1 MVDDLLRLKLALL
14 ASALR
19 PGSRRAVRSLALSAL
34 VLVVT
39 VGMLAAASSA
49 DVSDPGHRAALI
61 IAAGA
66 LSFGILVAPL
76 SAGLG
81 SAMEPRRFAA
91 YPIPAGRLA
100 LGLYA
105 AGFVGVPGLLA
116 VTLAISV
123 ESAWSQQ
130 PGRGVAVAAGVVTA
144 LTIILS
150 SQLLVAIAAQL
161 AVSEPAARAVT
172 ATARAVVAIAI
183 ACAALAAIVA
193 ARGDDD
199 VALARFAS
207 VVGRSPGGLTWAAI
221 GEPGPEVA
229 VRLAIAIVA
238 LGALAVLWRWTV
250 GRLLVAADTRRP
262 SDDRRIDAGLGWFDM
277 TPATPGG
284 VIAARSLLYWS
295 RDPRYRLVLLGLP
308 LAPPLIMLALLIAGV
323 PLPLLWLI
331 PLPFLALFLGWFS
344 HNDAAYDHTAL
355 WMHVSAPLRG
365 AADRWGRLVPPL
377 VLGVPLVLI
386 TAPLFALWSGVDNG
400 FEALAG
406 ISLGLLF
413 TALGVSSVVSA
424 LAPYPAAR
432 PGAGPFDQPPLTGS
446 RSFWS
451 QAGSLV
457 ATIGFMSPAL
467 TVAWWGL
474 IADPRWLPI
483 AGLAGV
489 GSGLVM
495 LALGVL
501 VGGQVFRRRA
511 PDLLMLAQRT

>member
-1 MVDDLLRLKLALL
+1 VVDDLLRLKFALL
-14 ASALR
+14 VSALR
-19 PGSRRAVRSLALSAL
+19 PGSRRALRSLAVAAL
-34 VLVVT
+34 VVIVAG
-39 VGMLAAASSA
+39 GMLVAGSSV
-49 DVSDPGHRAALI
+49 DVTDPGQRAALV

-76 SAGLG
+76 AAGLG

-91 YPIPAGRLA
+91 FPIPPGRLA
-100 LGLYA
+100 LGLYV

-116 VTLAISV
+116 ITLAVSV
-123 ESAWSQQ
+123 ESAWSEH
-130 PGRGVAVAAGVVTA
+130 PGRGVAVAAGVITA

-172 ATARAVVAIAI
+172 GTARAVVAVAI
-183 ACAALAAIVA
+183 ASAVLAAVVA
-193 ARGDDD
+193 VRGDDEA
-199 VALARFAS
+199 ALVRFAT

-221 GEPGPEVA
+221 GEPGGEVA
-229 VRLAIAIVA
+229 FRLSVAVVALLA
-238 LGALAVLWRWTV
+238 LGALWFGVV
-250 GRLLVAADTRRP
+250 SRLMVAAQRQRP
-262 SDDRRIDAGLGWFDM
+262 ADDRQIDAGLGWFDM

-284 VIAARSLLYWS
+284 VIAARSLLYWT
-295 RDPRYRLVLLGLP
+295 RDPRYRVVLLGLP
-308 LAPPLIMLALLIAGV
+308 LAPPLIMVALLIAGI

-344 HNDAAYDHTAL
+344 HNDAAYDHTAI

-386 TAPLFALWSGVDNG
+386 TAPLFALWSGIDNG

-413 TALGVSSVVSA
+413 TGLGVSSVVSA

-446 RSFWS
+446 RSFWA

-457 ATIGFMSPAL
+457 ATLGFMSPAL

-474 IADPRWLPI
+474 IADARWLPI
-483 AGLAGV
+483 AGLAGIAT
-489 GSGLVM
+489 GLVM
-495 LALGVL
+495 LGFGVL
-501 VGGQVFRRRA
+501 VGGQVFKRRA
-511 PDLLMLAQRT
+511 PDLLSLAQRT

>member
-1 MVDDLLRLKLALL
+1 VVDDLLRLKLALL
-14 ASALR
+14 TSALH
-19 PGSRRAVRSLALSAL
+19 PGSRRVVRSLAVALLVAL
-34 VLVVT
+34 VAA
-39 VGMLAAASSA
+39 GMLVAGSVA
-49 DVSDPGHRAALI
+49 DVTDPAQRAALV

-66 LSFGILVAPL
+66 LSFGIMVAPL
-76 SAGLG
+76 AAGLG

-91 YPIPAGRLA
+91 FPIRSGRLA
-100 LGLYA
+100 LGLYV
-105 AGFVGVPGLLA
+105 AGFIGVPGLLA
-116 VTLAISV
+116 VTLAVSV
-123 ESAWSQQ
+123 ETAWSEH

-172 ATARAVVAIAI
+172 VTARAIVAVAIAS
-183 ACAALAAIVA
+183 AVLVAIVA
-193 ARGDDD
+193 VRGDDES
-199 VALARFAS
+199 ALVRFAT
-207 VVGRSPGGLTWAAI
+207 VMGRSPGGVTWAAI
-221 GEPGPEVA
+221 GEPGGEVA
-229 VRLAIAIVA
+229 FRLGIAVVALLA
-238 LGALAVLWRWTV
+238 LGALWWWTV
-250 GRLLVAADTRRP
+250 SRVIVAAPRQHRA
-262 SDDRRIDAGLGWFDM
+262 DDRPADGGLGWFDM

-284 VIAARSLLYWS
+284 VIAARSLLYWT
-295 RDPRYRLVLLGLP
+295 RDPRYRVVLLGLP
-308 LAPPLIMLALLIAGV
+308 LAPPLIMVALLIAGV
-323 PLPLLWLI
+323 PLSLLWLI

-344 HNDAAYDHTAL
+344 HNDAAYDHTAI

-386 TAPLFALWSGVDNG
+386 TAPLFALWSGIDNG
-400 FEALAG
+400 FEVLAG
-406 ISLGLLF
+406 VSLGLLF
-413 TALGVSSVVSA
+413 TALGVSSIVSA

-446 RSFWS
+446 GSFWS
-451 QAGSLV
+451 QAGSLI
-457 ATIGFMSPAL
+457 ATLGFMSPAL

-474 IADPRWLPI
+474 TADARWLPV

-489 GSGLVM
+489 GTGVVM
-495 LALGVL
+495 LGLGVL